1 MDDQRQLTKKEL
13 FTMDFKSVFKPD
25 YLVMAIM
32 LPNGAIEII
41 TNTQRLE
48 EKFQYYLKNYND
60 DMVMTK
66 NEEIAILNWMV
77 V

>member
-13 FTMDFKSVFKPD
+13 FTMDFKSVYMPD
-25 YLVMAIM
+25 YLIMAIM

-48 EKFQYYLKNYND
+48 EKFQYYLATYD
-60 DMVMTK
+60 DNMVMAK